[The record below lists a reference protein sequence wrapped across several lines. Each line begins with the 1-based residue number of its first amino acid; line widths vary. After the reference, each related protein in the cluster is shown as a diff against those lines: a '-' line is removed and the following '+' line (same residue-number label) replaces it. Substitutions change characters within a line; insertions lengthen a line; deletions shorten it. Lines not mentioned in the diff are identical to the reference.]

1 MAELTQSPANN
12 GGGARTSKKLSTR
25 VDLTAMV
32 DLAFLL
38 VTFFMLTTTLT
49 KPRAMNLTMPDKTD
63 TGGLSVAASRT
74 ITLCLGKNDQLVYYR
89 GTIEKPIGEP
99 RVIGYQKTGLRHALL
114 TSAKKIKDET
124 GKSMIVVVKPSI
136 HSVYANMV
144 NAIDELNITEAKT
157 YAVTDISARD
167 IDLLKQ
173 KSIF

>member
-12 GGGARTSKKLSTR
+12 GGGARTSKKLSIR

-49 KPRAMNLTMPDKTD
+49 KPTAMSLVMPDDEPIKANI
-63 TGGLSVAASRT
+63 AASRT
-74 ITLCLGKNDQLVYYR
+74 VTLCLGKKDQLVYYR
-89 GTIEKPIGEP
+89 GTIEKPMGEP
-99 RVIGYQKTGLRHALL
+99 QVVGYHKGGLREALL
-114 TSAKKIKDET
+114 TSAKKIKQET

-136 HSVYANMV
+136 HSVYANVV
-144 NAIDELNITEAKT
+144 NTIDELNITASKI
-157 YAVTDISARD
+157 YAVTDISAKD

-173 KSIF
+173 KNLF

>member
-1 MAELTQSPANN
+1 MAELTQSPVNN

-63 TGGLSVAASRT
+63 TRGLSVAASRT
-74 ITLCLGKNDQLVYYR
+74 ITLCLGKNNQLVYYR
-89 GTIEKPIGEP
+89 GTIEKPMGEP
-99 RVIGYQKTGLRHALL
+99 QVIGYQRSLREALL
-114 TSAKKIKDET
+114 TSAQKIKDET
-124 GKSMIVVVKPSI
+124 GKSMIVVVKPSS

-144 NAIDELNITEAKT
+144 NAIDELNITQAQT
-157 YAVTDISARD
+157 YAVTDISAKD